1 MRVFVAGATG
11 AIGRPLV
18 RQLVEAGHE
27 VTGTTRSDERAGA
40 LRAQGAEA
48 VVVDALD
55 GEALRAAVAAAKPD
69 AVVNQLTDLPHEFS
83 PKYDYGTTG
92 PLRSQATRHLIAEAR
107 EAGAGRIVV
116 QSISFLFEPAGDWVK
131 DESAPTMDPARLPGE
146 FGETLRDTLDMER
159 QVLDAEG
166 MEGLVLRY
174 GFFYGPGTWYAR
186 GTGLEK
192 RFRKRQFPVV
202 GDGAGMF
209 SFIHVDDAAAATV
222 AALERGPSGVYHVTD
237 DEPAPAREWIT
248 AFAEAAGAKPPRRV
262 PLWLAR
268 LVAGTNAVM
277 MTTMRGASNAK
288 AKRELGWEP
297 RYQSW
302 RQGFREGL

>member
-1 MRVFVAGATG
+1 
-11 AIGRPLV
+11 
-18 RQLVEAGHE
+18 

-55 GEALRAAVAAAKPD
+55 SGALRAAVAAAKPD
-69 AVVNQLTDLPHEFS
+69 VVVNQLTDLPQDFS
-83 PKYDYGTTG
+83 PKYEFGKTG
-92 PLRSQATRHLIAEAR
+92 PLRSQATRDLIAGAR
-107 EAGAGRIVV
+107 DAGARRILA
-116 QSISFLFEPAGDWVK
+116 QSIAFVLETTGDWVK
-131 DESAPTMDPARLPGE
+131 DESAPTLDPDRYSGDY
-146 FGETLRDTLDMER
+146 GETLRETLDMER
-159 QVLDAEG
+159 QVLEAEG

-174 GFFYGPGTWYAR
+174 GFFYGPGTWYTR
-186 GTGLEK
+186 GGGLEK
-192 RFRKRQFPVV
+192 RFRRRQFPVV

-222 AALERGPSGVYHVTD
+222 AALEQGASGIYNITD
-237 DEPAPAREWIT
+237 DEPAPAREWIP
-248 AFAEAAGAKPPRRV
+248 AFAEAVGAKPPRRV

-277 MTTMRGASNAK
+277 LTTLRGASNAK